1 MLILKGIC
9 KKKISFF
16 FIFLHFFYGLY
27 VYFLV
32 FKKILV
38 DNQLFFS
45 RFCPIKSSFNDIS
58 YLDIMAWSL
67 MIILW
72 LLDLEFTG
80 LEAVWRLTAVESE

>member
-1 MLILKGIC
+1 MVGNQYKIC
-9 KKKISFF
+9 A
-16 FIFLHFFYGLY
+16 
-27 VYFLV
+27 
-32 FKKILV
+32 
-38 DNQLFFS
+38 
-45 RFCPIKSSFNDIS
+45 IKSSFNDIS